1 MLRLNDI
8 KKTYVTGDLKI
19 EALKGVNLSFRASE
33 FVAILGPSGCGKTT
47 LLNIIGGLD
56 QYTSGDLIIAGKST
70 KEFKE
75 RDWDVYRNHR
85 IGFVF
90 QSYNLIPHQ
99 TILENVELA
108 LTIAGIG
115 KEERQKRAKDALD
128 KVGLKGLYKKKPGQL
143 SGGQCQ
149 RVAIARSLV
158 NEPEIL
164 LADEPTGALDTET
177 SIQIMDLMKEV
188 AKDKLVIMVTHN
200 PELAMKYATR
210 IVRLLDGNVIEDSMP
225 FSAEAEIAETKALKE
240 EVKPT
245 INRREKAKMSWWT
258 AFKLSSKNL
267 LSKSKRTVL
276 TCIAGSIGIVG
287 ISAVLAVSAGVSDYI
302 VSMQDD
308 MLSGNPIS
316 IEETTLNLNSLLANM
331 TSGQKQ
337 EIIANSANVE
347 SLLQYIATN
356 LIGDNAS
363 IVSNDIDQNYIDYLN
378 SMPKEYYS
386 ALFYNYGINIANN
399 IYTDFTVGGG
409 VEEQM
414 TPSLT
419 TILNMYQ
426 SLLESQPEYSQFA
439 SMIMS
444 MSNSLSQVLPNEDYI
459 MSQYDLEYGKFPT
472 EANEILLVLSSNQSI
487 NDLTLA
493 QLGYYSQEEFLNL
506 AMNPG
511 SSSNKLRFTYDEL
524 VSRKFYY
531 YPNDAIYVDQ
541 TTGSPLDMIEPF
553 KYNAYAENIDSTNQ
567 PLELKVVGII
577 KPKEDLYYGSL
588 QSGFYYTQA
597 LTDLMLKDSANS
609 QIINYAKE
617 QMTTQNVDDFYFGV
631 KTNGMTLY
639 KIGFSYHYYNYDF
652 SSMVEVTE
660 EDGLPA
666 GNSSNNSLM
675 GAFVSGMSLTGP
687 SLRELG
693 GRDIPNSI
701 YIYPISFEEKGLVT
715 DYLDAWN
722 NDGPVTFTNQAG
734 EEITLTKAERPND
747 ITYVDSMELI
757 ITIINGLIDM
767 VTIALICF
775 TALSLVVS
783 CVMIAII
790 TYVSV
795 MERVKEIGVIRALG
809 GRKKDVSN
817 LFNAETMIIG
827 AISGLFGLVFTYILS
842 IIVNIIV
849 KNYASIYPIANLPIW
864 QALIMLLVSILL
876 TAISG
881 FIPARS
887 AAKKDPAVALRT
899 E

>member
-849 KNYASIYPIANLPIW
+849 KNYAGIYPIANLPIW

>member
-8 KKTYVTGDLKI
+8 KKTYVTGDLKV
-19 EALKGVNLSFRASE
+19 EALKGINLSFRSSE

-56 QYTSGDLIIAGKST
+56 NYTSGDLLVGEKST

-108 LTIAGIG
+108 LTIAGIN
-115 KEERQKRAKDALD
+115 KEERQKRAKEALD
-128 KVGLKGLYKKKPGQL
+128 KVGLNGLYKKKPGQL

-200 PELAMKYATR
+200 PDLANKYSTR
-210 IVRLLDGNVIEDSMP
+210 IVRLLDGNVIEDTMP
-225 FSAEAEIAETKALKE
+225 FSSEDEIKE
-240 EVKPT
+240 VDKINADNVEVKK
-245 INRREKAKMSWWT
+245 EKAKMSWWT

-267 LSKSKRTVL
+267 LSKLKRTIL

-287 ISAVLAVSAGVSDYI
+287 ISAVLAVSSGVSDYI

-308 MLSGNPIS
+308 MLSGNPIT
-316 IEETTLNLNSLLANM
+316 IEETTLDLTSLMRNLSTGDKLDILENYANVDSLLEYV
-331 TSGQKQ
+331 SK
-337 EIIANSANVE
+337 
-347 SLLQYIATN
+347 N
-356 LIGDNAS
+356 LIGEDAS
-363 IVSNDIDQNYIDYLN
+363 VITNDINEEYINYLKA
-378 SMPKEYYS
+378 MPSEYYN
-386 ALFYNYGINIANN
+386 AIDYNYGINVANN
-399 IYTDFTVGGG
+399 IYTDFQYDNEGQI
-409 VEEQM
+409 ESD

-419 TILNMYQ
+419 TILSMYK
-426 SLLESQPEYSQFA
+426 SLLETQPEYQQF
-439 SMIMS
+439 SSLIMS
-444 MSNSLSQVLPNEDYI
+444 LISSMSQVLPNEEYI
-459 MSQYDLEYGKFPT
+459 MSQYDLKYGKFPT
-472 EANEILLVLSSNQSI
+472 QENELLLVLNKDQSI
-487 NDLTLA
+487 ADLTLA
-493 QLGYYSQEEFLNL
+493 QLGYYTQEEFLSL
-506 AMNPG
+506 AMDNDPDDDL
-511 SSSNKLRFTYDEL
+511 LRFSYEEL
-524 VSRKFYY
+524 TNKKFYY
-531 YPNDAIYVDQ
+531 YPNDSIFIENTNLGLLQPFDYVSYASDTSQ
-541 TTGSPLDMIEPF
+541 APLTL
-553 KYNAYAENIDSTNQ
+553 N
-567 PLELKVVGII
+567 VVGIVM
-577 KPKEDLYYGSL
+577 PKEDLSYGCLS
-588 QSGFYYTQA
+588 SGFYYTEA
-597 LTDLMLKDSANS
+597 LTNRMINDAKNSKIVQYAN
-609 QIINYAKE
+609 K
-617 QMTTQNVDDFYFGV
+617 QMELTGSEDFYFGV
-631 KTNGMTLY
+631 TVQGTLIY
-639 KIGFSYHYYNYDF
+639 KIGFSYHYYDF
-652 SSMVEVTE
+652 DLTNRVDVTQE
-660 EDGLPA
+660 QGLPA
-666 GNSSNNSLM
+666 GNMSTSIFSSFIGNITTS
-675 GAFVSGMSLTGP
+675 GP

-693 GRDIPNSI
+693 GYDLPNSI
-701 YIYPISFEEKGLVT
+701 KIYPLSFEEKDLVT
-715 DYLDAWN
+715 SYLDAWN
-722 NDGPVTFTNQAG
+722 RDGDLSYTNNDGQL
-734 EEITLTKAERPND
+734 ITLTKEERPNE
-747 ITYVDSMELI
+747 ITYSDPMELI
-757 ITIINGLIDM
+757 ITIINDM
-767 VTIALICF
+767 INIVTIALICF

-817 LFNAETMIIG
+817 LFNAETIIIG
-827 AISGLFGLVFTYILS
+827 ATSGLFGIGVTYILS
-842 IIVNIIV
+842 LIVNLV
-849 KNYASIYPIANLPIW
+849 VDSLFNVFPIANLLWW

-876 TAISG
+876 TATSG

>member
-8 KKTYVTGDLKI
+8 KKTYVTGDLKV
-19 EALKGVNLSFRASE
+19 EALKGINLSFRSSE

-56 QYTSGDLIIAGKST
+56 NYTSGDLLVGGKST

-108 LTIAGIG
+108 LTIAGIN
-115 KEERQKRAKDALD
+115 KEERQKRAKEALD
-128 KVGLKGLYKKKPGQL
+128 KVGLNGLYKKKPGQL

-200 PELAMKYATR
+200 PDLANKYATR
-210 IVRLLDGNVIEDSMP
+210 IVRLLDGNVIEDTMP
-225 FSAEAEIAETKALKE
+225 FSTEDEIK
-240 EVKPT
+240 EVKK
-245 INRREKAKMSWWT
+245 INADNVEVKKEKAKMSWWT

-267 LSKSKRTVL
+267 LSKLKRTIL

-287 ISAVLAVSAGVSDYI
+287 ISAVLAVSSGVSDYI

-308 MLSGNPIS
+308 MLSGNPIT
-316 IEETTLNLNSLLANM
+316 IEETTLDLTSLMRNLSTGDKLDILENYANVDSLLEYV
-331 TSGQKQ
+331 SK
-337 EIIANSANVE
+337 
-347 SLLQYIATN
+347 N
-356 LIGDNAS
+356 LIGEDAS
-363 IVSNDIDQNYIDYLN
+363 VITNDINEEYINYLKA
-378 SMPKEYYS
+378 MPSEYYN
-386 ALFYNYGINIANN
+386 AIDYNYGINVANN
-399 IYTDFTVGGG
+399 IYTDFQYDNEGQI
-409 VEEQM
+409 ESD

-419 TILNMYQ
+419 TILSMYK
-426 SLLESQPEYSQFA
+426 SLLETQPEYQQF
-439 SMIMS
+439 SSLIMS
-444 MSNSLSQVLPNEDYI
+444 LISSMSQVLPNEEYI
-459 MSQYDLEYGKFPT
+459 MSQYDLKYGKFPT
-472 EANEILLVLSSNQSI
+472 QENELLLVLSKDQSI
-487 NDLTLA
+487 ADLTLA
-493 QLGYYSQEEFLNL
+493 QLGYYTQEEFLSL
-506 AMNPG
+506 AMDNNPDDDL
-511 SSSNKLRFTYDEL
+511 LRFSYEEL
-524 VSRKFYY
+524 TNKKFYY
-531 YPNDAIYVDQ
+531 YPNNSIFIENTNLGFLDSQPFDYVSYASDTSQ
-541 TTGSPLDMIEPF
+541 APLTL
-553 KYNAYAENIDSTNQ
+553 N
-567 PLELKVVGII
+567 VVGIVM
-577 KPKEDLYYGSL
+577 PKEDLSYGCLS
-588 QSGFYYTQA
+588 SGFYYTEA
-597 LTDLMLKDSANS
+597 LTNRMINDAKNSKIVQYAN
-609 QIINYAKE
+609 E
-617 QMTTQNVDDFYFGV
+617 QMELTGSEDFYFGV
-631 KTNGMTLY
+631 TVQGTLIY
-639 KIGFSYHYYNYDF
+639 KIGFSYHYYDF
-652 SSMVEVTE
+652 DLTNRVDVTQE
-660 EDGLPA
+660 QGLPA
-666 GNSSNNSLM
+666 GNMSTSIFSSFIGNIST
-675 GAFVSGMSLTGP
+675 SGP

-693 GRDIPNSI
+693 GYDLPNSI
-701 YIYPISFEEKGLVT
+701 KIYPLSFEEKDLVT
-715 DYLDAWN
+715 SYLDAWN
-722 NDGPVTFTNQAG
+722 RDGDLSYTNNDGQL
-734 EEITLTKAERPND
+734 ITLTKEERPNE
-747 ITYVDSMELI
+747 ITYSDPMELI
-757 ITIINGLIDM
+757 ITIINDM
-767 VTIALICF
+767 INIVTIALICF

-817 LFNAETMIIG
+817 LFNAETIIIG
-827 AISGLFGLVFTYILS
+827 ATSGLFGIGVTYILS
-842 IIVNIIV
+842 LIVNLV
-849 KNYASIYPIANLPIW
+849 VDSLFNVFPIANLLWW

-876 TAISG
+876 TATSG

>member
-8 KKTYVTGDLKI
+8 KKTYVTGDLKV
-19 EALKGVNLSFRASE
+19 EALKGINLSFRSSE

-56 QYTSGDLIIAGKST
+56 NYTSGDLLVGGKST

-108 LTIAGIG
+108 LTIRGIN
-115 KEERQKRAKDALD
+115 KEERQKRAKEALD
-128 KVGLKGLYKKKPGQL
+128 KVGLDGLYKKKPGQL

-200 PELAMKYATR
+200 PDLANKYSTR
-210 IVRLLDGNVIEDSMP
+210 IVRLLDGNVIEDTMP
-225 FSAEAEIAETKALKE
+225 FSTEDEIKE
-240 EVKPT
+240 VEKMNADNVEVKK
-245 INRREKAKMSWWT
+245 EKAKMSWWT

-267 LSKSKRTVL
+267 LSKLKRTIL

-287 ISAVLAVSAGVSDYI
+287 ISAVLAVSSGVSDYI

-308 MLSGNPIS
+308 MLSGNPIT
-316 IEETTLNLNSLLANM
+316 IEETTLDLTSLMRNLSTGDKLDILENYANVDSLLEYV
-331 TSGQKQ
+331 SK
-337 EIIANSANVE
+337 
-347 SLLQYIATN
+347 N
-356 LIGDNAS
+356 LIGEDAS
-363 IVSNDIDQNYIDYLN
+363 VITNDINEEYINYLKA
-378 SMPKEYYS
+378 MPSEYYN
-386 ALFYNYGINIANN
+386 AIDYNYGINVANN
-399 IYTDFTVGGG
+399 IYTDFQYDNEGQI
-409 VEEQM
+409 ESD

-419 TILNMYQ
+419 TILSMYK
-426 SLLESQPEYSQFA
+426 SLLETQPEYQQF
-439 SMIMS
+439 SSLIMS
-444 MSNSLSQVLPNEDYI
+444 LISSMSQVLPNEEYI
-459 MSQYDLEYGKFPT
+459 MSQYDLKYGKFPT
-472 EANEILLVLSSNQSI
+472 QENELLLVLNKDQSI
-487 NDLTLA
+487 TDLTLA
-493 QLGYYSQEEFLNL
+493 QLGYYTQEEFLSL
-506 AMNPG
+506 AMDNNPDDDL
-511 SSSNKLRFTYDEL
+511 LRFSYEEL
-524 VSRKFYY
+524 TNKKFYY
-531 YPNDAIYVDQ
+531 YPNDSIFIENTNLGRLQPFDYVSYASD
-541 TTGSPLDMIEPF
+541 TSKAPLTL
-553 KYNAYAENIDSTNQ
+553 N
-567 PLELKVVGII
+567 VVGIVM
-577 KPKEDLYYGSL
+577 PKEDLSYGCLS
-588 QSGFYYTQA
+588 SGFYYTET
-597 LTDLMLKDSANS
+597 LTNRMINDAKNSKIVQYANEEMELTGS
-609 QIINYAKE
+609 E
-617 QMTTQNVDDFYFGV
+617 DFYFGITV
-631 KTNGMTLY
+631 QGILIY
-639 KIGFSYHYYNYDF
+639 KIGFSYHYYDF
-652 SSMVEVTE
+652 DLTNRVDVTQE
-660 EDGLPA
+660 QGLPA
-666 GNSSNNSLM
+666 GNMSTSIFSSFIGNITTS
-675 GAFVSGMSLTGP
+675 GP

-693 GRDIPNSI
+693 GYDLPNSI
-701 YIYPISFEEKGLVT
+701 KIYPLSFEEKDLVT
-715 DYLDAWN
+715 SYLDAWN
-722 NDGPVTFTNQAG
+722 RDGDLSYTNNDGQL
-734 EEITLTKAERPND
+734 ITLTKEERPNE
-747 ITYVDSMELI
+747 ITYSDPMELI
-757 ITIINGLIDM
+757 ITIINDM
-767 VTIALICF
+767 INIVTIALICF

-817 LFNAETMIIG
+817 LFNAETIIIG
-827 AISGLFGLVFTYILS
+827 ATSGLFGIGVTYILS
-842 IIVNIIV
+842 LIVNLV
-849 KNYASIYPIANLPIW
+849 VDSLFNFFPIANLLWW

-876 TAISG
+876 TATSG

>member
-8 KKTYVTGDLKI
+8 KKTYVTGDLKV
-19 EALKGVNLSFRASE
+19 EALKGINLSFRSSE

-56 QYTSGDLIIAGKST
+56 NYTSGDLLVGGKST

-108 LTIAGIG
+108 LTIAGIN
-115 KEERQKRAKDALD
+115 KEERQKRAKEALD
-128 KVGLKGLYKKKPGQL
+128 KVGLNGLYKKKPGQL

-200 PELAMKYATR
+200 PDLANKYATR
-210 IVRLLDGNVIEDSMP
+210 IVRLLDGNVIEDTMP
-225 FSAEAEIAETKALKE
+225 FSTEDEIK
-240 EVKPT
+240 EVKK
-245 INRREKAKMSWWT
+245 INADNVEVKKEKAKMSWWT

-267 LSKSKRTVL
+267 LSKLKRTIL

-287 ISAVLAVSAGVSDYI
+287 ISAVLAVSSGVSDYI

-308 MLSGNPIS
+308 MLSGNPIT
-316 IEETTLNLNSLLANM
+316 IEETTLDLTSLMRNLSTGDKLDILENYANVDSLLEYV
-331 TSGQKQ
+331 SK
-337 EIIANSANVE
+337 
-347 SLLQYIATN
+347 N
-356 LIGDNAS
+356 LIGEDAS
-363 IVSNDIDQNYIDYLN
+363 VITNDINEEYINYLKA
-378 SMPKEYYS
+378 MPSEYYN
-386 ALFYNYGINIANN
+386 AIDYNYGINVANN
-399 IYTDFTVGGG
+399 IYTDFQYDNEGQI
-409 VEEQM
+409 ESD

-419 TILNMYQ
+419 TILSMYK
-426 SLLESQPEYSQFA
+426 SLLETQPEYQQF
-439 SMIMS
+439 SSLIMS
-444 MSNSLSQVLPNEDYI
+444 LISSMSQVLPNEEYI
-459 MSQYDLEYGKFPT
+459 MSQYDLKYGKFPT
-472 EANEILLVLSSNQSI
+472 QENELLLVLSKDQSI
-487 NDLTLA
+487 ADLTLA
-493 QLGYYSQEEFLNL
+493 QLGYYTQEEFLSL
-506 AMNPG
+506 AMDNNPDDDL
-511 SSSNKLRFTYDEL
+511 LRFSYEEL
-524 VSRKFYY
+524 TNKKFYY
-531 YPNDAIYVDQ
+531 YPNNSIFIENTNLGFLDSQPFDYVSYASDTSQ
-541 TTGSPLDMIEPF
+541 APLTL
-553 KYNAYAENIDSTNQ
+553 N
-567 PLELKVVGII
+567 VVGIVM
-577 KPKEDLYYGSL
+577 PKEDLSYGCLS
-588 QSGFYYTQA
+588 SGFYYTEA
-597 LTDLMLKDSANS
+597 LTNRMINDAKNSKIVQYAN
-609 QIINYAKE
+609 E
-617 QMTTQNVDDFYFGV
+617 QMKLTGSEDFYFGV
-631 KTNGMTLY
+631 TVQGILIY
-639 KIGFSYHYYNYDF
+639 KIGFSYHYYDF
-652 SSMVEVTE
+652 DLTNRVDVTQE
-660 EDGLPA
+660 QGLPA
-666 GNSSNNSLM
+666 GNMSTSIFSSFIGNIST
-675 GAFVSGMSLTGP
+675 SGP

-693 GRDIPNSI
+693 GYDLPNSI
-701 YIYPISFEEKGLVT
+701 KIYPLSFEEKDLVT
-715 DYLDAWN
+715 SYLDAWN
-722 NDGPVTFTNQAG
+722 RDGDLSYTNNDGQL
-734 EEITLTKAERPND
+734 ITLTKEERPNE
-747 ITYVDSMELI
+747 ITYSDPMELI
-757 ITIINGLIDM
+757 ITIINDM
-767 VTIALICF
+767 INIVTIALICF

-817 LFNAETMIIG
+817 LFNAETIIIG
-827 AISGLFGLVFTYILS
+827 ATSGLFGIGVTYILS
-842 IIVNIIV
+842 LIVNLV
-849 KNYASIYPIANLPIW
+849 VDSLFNVFPIANLLWW

-876 TAISG
+876 TATSG

>member
-8 KKTYVTGDLKI
+8 KKTYVTGDLKV
-19 EALKGVNLSFRASE
+19 EALKGINLSFRSSE

-56 QYTSGDLIIAGKST
+56 NYTSGDLLVGGKST

-108 LTIAGIG
+108 LTIAGIN
-115 KEERQKRAKDALD
+115 KEERQKRAKEALD
-128 KVGLKGLYKKKPGQL
+128 KVGLNGLYKKKPGQL

-200 PELAMKYATR
+200 PDLANKYATR
-210 IVRLLDGNVIEDSMP
+210 IVRLLDGNVIEDTMP
-225 FSAEAEIAETKALKE
+225 FSSEDEIKE
-240 EVKPT
+240 VEKINADNVEVKK
-245 INRREKAKMSWWT
+245 EKAKMSWWT

-267 LSKSKRTVL
+267 LSKLKRTIL

-287 ISAVLAVSAGVSDYI
+287 ISAVLAVSSGVSDYI

-308 MLSGNPIS
+308 MLSGNPIT
-316 IEETTLNLNSLLANM
+316 IEETTLDLTSLMRNLSTGDKLDILENYANVDSLLEYV
-331 TSGQKQ
+331 SK
-337 EIIANSANVE
+337 
-347 SLLQYIATN
+347 N
-356 LIGDNAS
+356 LIGEDAS
-363 IVSNDIDQNYIDYLN
+363 VITNDINEEYINYLKA
-378 SMPKEYYS
+378 MPSEYYN
-386 ALFYNYGINIANN
+386 AIDYNYGINVANN
-399 IYTDFTVGGG
+399 IYTDFQYDNEGQI
-409 VEEQM
+409 ESD

-419 TILNMYQ
+419 TILSMYK
-426 SLLESQPEYSQFA
+426 SLLETQPEYQQF
-439 SMIMS
+439 SSLIMS
-444 MSNSLSQVLPNEDYI
+444 LISSMSQVLPNEEYI
-459 MSQYDLEYGKFPT
+459 MSQYDLKYGKFPT
-472 EANEILLVLSSNQSI
+472 QENELLLVLNKDQSI
-487 NDLTLA
+487 ADLTLA
-493 QLGYYSQEEFLNL
+493 QLGYYTQEEFLSL
-506 AMNPG
+506 AMDNDPDDDL
-511 SSSNKLRFTYDEL
+511 LRFSYEEL
-524 VSRKFYY
+524 TNKKFYY
-531 YPNDAIYVDQ
+531 YPNDSIFIENTNLGLLQPFDYVSYASDTSQ
-541 TTGSPLDMIEPF
+541 APLTL
-553 KYNAYAENIDSTNQ
+553 N
-567 PLELKVVGII
+567 VVGIVM
-577 KPKEDLYYGSL
+577 PKEDLSYGCLS
-588 QSGFYYTQA
+588 SGFYYTEA
-597 LTDLMLKDSANS
+597 LTNRMINDAKNSKIVQYAN
-609 QIINYAKE
+609 K
-617 QMTTQNVDDFYFGV
+617 QMELTGSEDFYFGV
-631 KTNGMTLY
+631 TVQGTLIY
-639 KIGFSYHYYNYDF
+639 KIGFSYHYYDF
-652 SSMVEVTE
+652 DLTNRVDVTQE
-660 EDGLPA
+660 QGLPA
-666 GNSSNNSLM
+666 GNMSTSIFSSFIGNITTS
-675 GAFVSGMSLTGP
+675 GP

-693 GRDIPNSI
+693 GYDLPNSI
-701 YIYPISFEEKGLVT
+701 KIYPLSFEEKDLVT
-715 DYLDAWN
+715 SYLDAWN
-722 NDGPVTFTNQAG
+722 RDGDLSYTNNDGQL
-734 EEITLTKAERPND
+734 ITLTKEERPNE
-747 ITYVDSMELI
+747 ITYSDPMELI
-757 ITIINGLIDM
+757 ITIINDM
-767 VTIALICF
+767 INIVTIALICF

-817 LFNAETMIIG
+817 LFNAETIIIG
-827 AISGLFGLVFTYILS
+827 ATSGLFGIGVTYILS
-842 IIVNIIV
+842 LIVNLV
-849 KNYASIYPIANLPIW
+849 VDSLFNVFPIANLLWW

-876 TAISG
+876 TATSG

>member
-8 KKTYVTGDLKI
+8 KKTYVTGDLKV
-19 EALKGVNLSFRASE
+19 EALKGINLSFRSSE

-56 QYTSGDLIIAGKST
+56 NYTSGDLLVGGKST

-108 LTIAGIG
+108 LTIAGIN
-115 KEERQKRAKDALD
+115 KEERQKRAKEALD
-128 KVGLKGLYKKKPGQL
+128 KVGLNGLYKKKPGQL

-200 PELAMKYATR
+200 PDLANKYSTR
-210 IVRLLDGNVIEDSMP
+210 IVRLLDGNVIEDTMP
-225 FSAEAEIAETKALKE
+225 FSSEDEIKE
-240 EVKPT
+240 VDKINADNVEVKK
-245 INRREKAKMSWWT
+245 EKAKMSWWT

-267 LSKSKRTVL
+267 LSKLKRTIL

-287 ISAVLAVSAGVSDYI
+287 ISAVLAVSSGVSDYI

-308 MLSGNPIS
+308 MLSGNPIT
-316 IEETTLNLNSLLANM
+316 IEETTLDLTSLMRNLSTGDKLDILENYANVDSLLEYV
-331 TSGQKQ
+331 SK
-337 EIIANSANVE
+337 
-347 SLLQYIATN
+347 N
-356 LIGDNAS
+356 LIGEDAS
-363 IVSNDIDQNYIDYLN
+363 VITNDINEEYINYLKA
-378 SMPKEYYS
+378 MPSEYYN
-386 ALFYNYGINIANN
+386 AIDYNYGINVANN
-399 IYTDFTVGGG
+399 IYTDFQYDNEGQI
-409 VEEQM
+409 ESD

-419 TILNMYQ
+419 TILSMYK
-426 SLLESQPEYSQFA
+426 SLLETQPEYQQF
-439 SMIMS
+439 SSLIMS
-444 MSNSLSQVLPNEDYI
+444 LISSMSQVLPNEEYI
-459 MSQYDLEYGKFPT
+459 MSQYDLKYGKFPT
-472 EANEILLVLSSNQSI
+472 QENELLLVLNKDQSI
-487 NDLTLA
+487 ADLTLA
-493 QLGYYSQEEFLNL
+493 QLGYYTQEEFLSL
-506 AMNPG
+506 AMDNDPDDDL
-511 SSSNKLRFTYDEL
+511 LRFSYEEL
-524 VSRKFYY
+524 TNKKFYY
-531 YPNDAIYVDQ
+531 YPNDSIFIENTNLGLLQPFDYVSYASDTSQ
-541 TTGSPLDMIEPF
+541 APLTL
-553 KYNAYAENIDSTNQ
+553 N
-567 PLELKVVGII
+567 VVGIVM
-577 KPKEDLYYGSL
+577 PKEDLSYGCLS
-588 QSGFYYTQA
+588 SGFYYTEA
-597 LTDLMLKDSANS
+597 LTNRMINDAKKSKIVQYAN
-609 QIINYAKE
+609 K
-617 QMTTQNVDDFYFGV
+617 QMELTGSEDFYFGV
-631 KTNGMTLY
+631 TVQGTLIY
-639 KIGFSYHYYNYDF
+639 KIGFSYHYYDF
-652 SSMVEVTE
+652 DLTNRVDVTQE
-660 EDGLPA
+660 QGLPA
-666 GNSSNNSLM
+666 GNMSTSIFSSFIGNITTS
-675 GAFVSGMSLTGP
+675 GP

-693 GRDIPNSI
+693 GYDLPNSI
-701 YIYPISFEEKGLVT
+701 KIYPLSFEEKDLVT
-715 DYLDAWN
+715 SYLDAWN
-722 NDGPVTFTNQAG
+722 RDGDLSYTNNDGQL
-734 EEITLTKAERPND
+734 ITLTKEERPNE
-747 ITYVDSMELI
+747 ITYSDPMELI
-757 ITIINGLIDM
+757 ITIINDM
-767 VTIALICF
+767 INIVTIALICF

-817 LFNAETMIIG
+817 LFNAETIIIG
-827 AISGLFGLVFTYILS
+827 ATSGLFGIGVTYILS
-842 IIVNIIV
+842 LIVNLV
-849 KNYASIYPIANLPIW
+849 VDSLFNVFPIANLLWW

>member
-8 KKTYVTGDLKI
+8 KKTYVTGDLKV
-19 EALKGVNLSFRASE
+19 EALKGINLSFRSSE

-56 QYTSGDLIIAGKST
+56 NYTSGDLLVGGKST

-108 LTIAGIG
+108 LTIAGIN
-115 KEERQKRAKDALD
+115 KEERQKRAKEALD
-128 KVGLKGLYKKKPGQL
+128 KVGLNGLYKKKPGQL

-200 PELAMKYATR
+200 PDLANKYATR
-210 IVRLLDGNVIEDSMP
+210 IVRLLDGNVIEDTMP
-225 FSAEAEIAETKALKE
+225 FSSEDEIKE
-240 EVKPT
+240 VEKNNADNVEVKK
-245 INRREKAKMSWWT
+245 EKAKMSWWT

-267 LSKSKRTVL
+267 LSKLKRTIL

-287 ISAVLAVSAGVSDYI
+287 ISAVLAVSSGVSDYI

-308 MLSGNPIS
+308 MLSGNPIT
-316 IEETTLNLNSLLANM
+316 IEETTLDLTSLMRNLSTGDKLDILENYANVDSLLEYV
-331 TSGQKQ
+331 SK
-337 EIIANSANVE
+337 
-347 SLLQYIATN
+347 N
-356 LIGDNAS
+356 LIGEDAS
-363 IVSNDIDQNYIDYLN
+363 VITNDINEEYINYLKA
-378 SMPKEYYS
+378 MPSEYYN
-386 ALFYNYGINIANN
+386 AIDYNYGINVANN
-399 IYTDFTVGGG
+399 IYTDFQYDNEGQI
-409 VEEQM
+409 ESD

-419 TILNMYQ
+419 TILSMYK
-426 SLLESQPEYSQFA
+426 SLLETQPEYQQF
-439 SMIMS
+439 SSLIMS
-444 MSNSLSQVLPNEDYI
+444 LISSMSQVLPNEEYI
-459 MSQYDLEYGKFPT
+459 MSQYDLKYGKFPT
-472 EANEILLVLSSNQSI
+472 QENELLLVLNKDQSI
-487 NDLTLA
+487 TDLTLA
-493 QLGYYSQEEFLNL
+493 QLGYYTQEEFLSL
-506 AMNPG
+506 AMDNNPDDDL
-511 SSSNKLRFTYDEL
+511 LRFSYEEL
-524 VSRKFYY
+524 TNKKFYY
-531 YPNDAIYVDQ
+531 YPNDSIFIENTNLGLLQPFDYVSYASDTSQ
-541 TTGSPLDMIEPF
+541 APLTL
-553 KYNAYAENIDSTNQ
+553 N
-567 PLELKVVGII
+567 VVGIVM
-577 KPKEDLYYGSL
+577 PKEDLSYGCLS
-588 QSGFYYTQA
+588 SGFYYTEA
-597 LTDLMLKDSANS
+597 LTNRMINDAKNSKIVQYAN
-609 QIINYAKE
+609 K
-617 QMTTQNVDDFYFGV
+617 QMELTGSEDFYFGV
-631 KTNGMTLY
+631 TVQGTLIY
-639 KIGFSYHYYNYDF
+639 KIGFSYHYYDF
-652 SSMVEVTE
+652 DLTNRVDVTQE
-660 EDGLPA
+660 QGLPA
-666 GNSSNNSLM
+666 GNMSTSIFSSFIGNITTS
-675 GAFVSGMSLTGP
+675 GP

-693 GRDIPNSI
+693 GYDLPNSI
-701 YIYPISFEEKGLVT
+701 KIYPLSFEEKDLVT
-715 DYLDAWN
+715 SYLDAWN
-722 NDGPVTFTNQAG
+722 RDGDLSYTSNDGQL
-734 EEITLTKAERPND
+734 ITLTKEERSNE
-747 ITYVDSMELI
+747 ITYSDPMELI
-757 ITIINGLIDM
+757 ITIINDM
-767 VTIALICF
+767 INIVTIALICF

-817 LFNAETMIIG
+817 LFNAETIIIG
-827 AISGLFGLVFTYILS
+827 ATSGLFGIGVTYILS
-842 IIVNIIV
+842 LIVNLIV
-849 KNYASIYPIANLPIW
+849 DSLFNVFPIANLLWW

>member
-8 KKTYVTGDLKI
+8 KKTYVTGDLKV
-19 EALKGVNLSFRASE
+19 EALKGINLSFRSSE

-56 QYTSGDLIIAGKST
+56 NYTSGDLLVGGKST

-108 LTIAGIG
+108 LTIAGIN
-115 KEERQKRAKDALD
+115 KEERQKRAKEALD
-128 KVGLKGLYKKKPGQL
+128 KVGLNGLYKKKPGQL

-200 PELAMKYATR
+200 PDLANKYATR
-210 IVRLLDGNVIEDSMP
+210 IVRLLDGNVIEDTMP
-225 FSAEAEIAETKALKE
+225 FSSEDEIKE
-240 EVKPT
+240 VEKNNADNVEVKK
-245 INRREKAKMSWWT
+245 EKAKMSWWT

-267 LSKSKRTVL
+267 LSKLKRTIL

-287 ISAVLAVSAGVSDYI
+287 ISAVLAVSSGVSDYI

-308 MLSGNPIS
+308 MLSGNPIT
-316 IEETTLNLNSLLANM
+316 IEETTLDLTSLMRNLSTGDKLDILENYANVDSLLEYV
-331 TSGQKQ
+331 SK
-337 EIIANSANVE
+337 
-347 SLLQYIATN
+347 N
-356 LIGDNAS
+356 LIGEDAS
-363 IVSNDIDQNYIDYLN
+363 VITNDINEEYINYLKA
-378 SMPKEYYS
+378 MPSEYYN
-386 ALFYNYGINIANN
+386 AIDYNYGINVANN
-399 IYTDFTVGGG
+399 IYTDFQYDNEGQI
-409 VEEQM
+409 ESD

-419 TILNMYQ
+419 TILSMYK
-426 SLLESQPEYSQFA
+426 SLLETQPEYQQF
-439 SMIMS
+439 SSLIMS
-444 MSNSLSQVLPNEDYI
+444 LISSMSQVLPNEEYI
-459 MSQYDLEYGKFPT
+459 MSQYDLKYGKFPT
-472 EANEILLVLSSNQSI
+472 QENELLLVLNKDQSI
-487 NDLTLA
+487 ADLTLA
-493 QLGYYSQEEFLNL
+493 QLGYYTQEEFLSL
-506 AMNPG
+506 AMDNDPDDDL
-511 SSSNKLRFTYDEL
+511 LRFSYEEL
-524 VSRKFYY
+524 TNKKFYY
-531 YPNDAIYVDQ
+531 YPNDSIFIENTNLGLLQPFDYVSYASDTSQ
-541 TTGSPLDMIEPF
+541 APLTL
-553 KYNAYAENIDSTNQ
+553 N
-567 PLELKVVGII
+567 VVGIAM
-577 KPKEDLYYGSL
+577 PKEDLSYGCLS
-588 QSGFYYTQA
+588 SGFYYTEA
-597 LTDLMLKDSANS
+597 LTNRMINDAKNSKIVQYAN
-609 QIINYAKE
+609 K
-617 QMTTQNVDDFYFGV
+617 QMELTGSEDFYFGV
-631 KTNGMTLY
+631 TVQGTLIY
-639 KIGFSYHYYNYDF
+639 KIGFSYHYYDF
-652 SSMVEVTE
+652 DLTNRVDVTQE
-660 EDGLPA
+660 QGLPA
-666 GNSSNNSLM
+666 GNMSTSIFSSFIGNITTS
-675 GAFVSGMSLTGP
+675 GP

-693 GRDIPNSI
+693 GYDLPNSI
-701 YIYPISFEEKGLVT
+701 KIYPLSFEEKDLVT
-715 DYLDAWN
+715 SYLDAWN
-722 NDGPVTFTNQAG
+722 RDGDLSYTNNDGQL
-734 EEITLTKAERPND
+734 ITLTKEERPNE
-747 ITYVDSMELI
+747 ITYSDPMELI
-757 ITIINGLIDM
+757 ITIINDM
-767 VTIALICF
+767 INIVTIALICF

-817 LFNAETMIIG
+817 LFNAETIIIG
-827 AISGLFGLVFTYILS
+827 ATSGLFGIGVTYILS
-842 IIVNIIV
+842 LIVNLV
-849 KNYASIYPIANLPIW
+849 VDSLFNVFPIANLLWW

>member
-8 KKTYVTGDLKI
+8 KKTYVTGDLKV
-19 EALKGVNLSFRASE
+19 EALKGINLSFRSSE

-56 QYTSGDLIIAGKST
+56 NYTSGDLLVGGKST

-108 LTIAGIG
+108 LTIAGIN
-115 KEERQKRAKDALD
+115 KEERQKRAKEALD
-128 KVGLKGLYKKKPGQL
+128 KVGLNGLYKKKPGQL

-200 PELAMKYATR
+200 PDLANKYSTR
-210 IVRLLDGNVIEDSMP
+210 IVRLLDGNVIEDTMP
-225 FSAEAEIAETKALKE
+225 FSSEDEIKE
-240 EVKPT
+240 VDKINADNVEVKK
-245 INRREKAKMSWWT
+245 EKAKMSWWT

-267 LSKSKRTVL
+267 LSKLKRTIL

-287 ISAVLAVSAGVSDYI
+287 ISAVLAVSSGVSDYI

-308 MLSGNPIS
+308 MLSGNPIT
-316 IEETTLNLNSLLANM
+316 IEETTLDLTSLMKNLSTGDKLDILENYANVDSLLEYV
-331 TSGQKQ
+331 SK
-337 EIIANSANVE
+337 
-347 SLLQYIATN
+347 N
-356 LIGDNAS
+356 LIGEDAS
-363 IVSNDIDQNYIDYLN
+363 VITNDINEEYINYLKA
-378 SMPKEYYS
+378 MPSEYYN
-386 ALFYNYGINIANN
+386 AIDYNYGINVANN
-399 IYTDFTVGGG
+399 IYTDFQYDNEGQI
-409 VEEQM
+409 ESD

-419 TILNMYQ
+419 TILSMYK
-426 SLLESQPEYSQFA
+426 SLLETQPEYQQF
-439 SMIMS
+439 SSLIMS
-444 MSNSLSQVLPNEDYI
+444 LISSMSQVLPNEEYI
-459 MSQYDLEYGKFPT
+459 MSQYDLKYGKFPT
-472 EANEILLVLSSNQSI
+472 QENELLLVLNKDQSI
-487 NDLTLA
+487 ADLTLA
-493 QLGYYSQEEFLNL
+493 QLGYYTQEEFLSL
-506 AMNPG
+506 AMDNDPDDDL
-511 SSSNKLRFTYDEL
+511 LRFSYEEL
-524 VSRKFYY
+524 TNKKFYY
-531 YPNDAIYVDQ
+531 YPNDSIFIENTNLGLLQPFDYVSYASDTSQ
-541 TTGSPLDMIEPF
+541 APLTL
-553 KYNAYAENIDSTNQ
+553 N
-567 PLELKVVGII
+567 VVGIVM
-577 KPKEDLYYGSL
+577 PKEDLSYGCLS
-588 QSGFYYTQA
+588 SGFYYTEA
-597 LTDLMLKDSANS
+597 LTNRMINDAKNSKIVQYAN
-609 QIINYAKE
+609 K
-617 QMTTQNVDDFYFGV
+617 QMELTGSEDFYFGV
-631 KTNGMTLY
+631 TVQGTLIY
-639 KIGFSYHYYNYDF
+639 KIGFSYHYYDF
-652 SSMVEVTE
+652 DLTNRVDVTQE
-660 EDGLPA
+660 QGLPA
-666 GNSSNNSLM
+666 GNMSTSIFSSFIGNITTS
-675 GAFVSGMSLTGP
+675 GP

-693 GRDIPNSI
+693 GYDLPNSI
-701 YIYPISFEEKGLVT
+701 KIYPLSFEEKDLVT
-715 DYLDAWN
+715 SYLDAWN
-722 NDGPVTFTNQAG
+722 RDGDLSYTNNDGQL
-734 EEITLTKAERPND
+734 ITLTKEERPNE
-747 ITYVDSMELI
+747 ITYSDPMELI
-757 ITIINGLIDM
+757 ITIINDM
-767 VTIALICF
+767 INIVTIALICF

-817 LFNAETMIIG
+817 LFNAETIIIG
-827 AISGLFGLVFTYILS
+827 ATSGLFGIGVTYILS
-842 IIVNIIV
+842 LIVNLV
-849 KNYASIYPIANLPIW
+849 VDSLFNVFPIANLLWW

>member
-8 KKTYVTGDLKI
+8 KKTYVTGDLKV
-19 EALKGVNLSFRASE
+19 EALKGINLSFRSSE

-56 QYTSGDLIIAGKST
+56 NYTSGDLLVGGKST

-108 LTIAGIG
+108 LTIAGIN
-115 KEERQKRAKDALD
+115 KEERQKRAKEALD
-128 KVGLKGLYKKKPGQL
+128 KVGLNGLYKKKPGQL

-200 PELAMKYATR
+200 PDLANKYSTR
-210 IVRLLDGNVIEDSMP
+210 IVRLLDGNVIEDTMP
-225 FSAEAEIAETKALKE
+225 FSTEDEIKEAEKINADNV
-240 EVKPT
+240 EVKK
-245 INRREKAKMSWWT
+245 EKAKMSWWT

-267 LSKSKRTVL
+267 LSKLKRTIL

-287 ISAVLAVSAGVSDYI
+287 ISAVLAVSSGVSDYI

-308 MLSGNPIS
+308 MLSGNPIT
-316 IEETTLNLNSLLANM
+316 IEETTLDLTSLMRNLSTGDKLDILENYANVDSLLEYV
-331 TSGQKQ
+331 SK
-337 EIIANSANVE
+337 
-347 SLLQYIATN
+347 N
-356 LIGDNAS
+356 LIGEDAS
-363 IVSNDIDQNYIDYLN
+363 VITNDINEEYINYLKA
-378 SMPKEYYS
+378 MPSEYYN
-386 ALFYNYGINIANN
+386 AIDYNYGINVANN
-399 IYTDFTVGGG
+399 IYTDFQYDNEGQI
-409 VEEQM
+409 ESD

-419 TILNMYQ
+419 TILSMYK
-426 SLLESQPEYSQFA
+426 SLLETQPEYQQF
-439 SMIMS
+439 SSLIMS
-444 MSNSLSQVLPNEDYI
+444 LISSMSQVLPNEEYI
-459 MSQYDLEYGKFPT
+459 MSQYDLKYGKFPT
-472 EANEILLVLSSNQSI
+472 QENELLLVLSKDQSI
-487 NDLTLA
+487 ADLTLA
-493 QLGYYSQEEFLNL
+493 QLGYYTQEEFLSL
-506 AMNPG
+506 AMDNNPDDDL
-511 SSSNKLRFTYDEL
+511 LRFSYEEL
-524 VSRKFYY
+524 TNKKFYY
-531 YPNDAIYVDQ
+531 YPNNSIFIENTNLGYLDLQPFDYVSYASDTSQ
-541 TTGSPLDMIEPF
+541 APLTL
-553 KYNAYAENIDSTNQ
+553 N
-567 PLELKVVGII
+567 VVGIVM
-577 KPKEDLYYGSL
+577 PKEDLSYGCLS
-588 QSGFYYTQA
+588 SGFYYTEA
-597 LTDLMLKDSANS
+597 LTNRMINDAKNSKIVQYAN
-609 QIINYAKE
+609 E
-617 QMTTQNVDDFYFGV
+617 QMKLTGSEDFYFGV
-631 KTNGMTLY
+631 TVQGILIY
-639 KIGFSYHYYNYDF
+639 KIGFSYHYYDF
-652 SSMVEVTE
+652 DLTNRVDVTQE
-660 EDGLPA
+660 QGLPA
-666 GNSSNNSLM
+666 GNMSTSIFSSFIGNITTS
-675 GAFVSGMSLTGP
+675 GP

-693 GRDIPNSI
+693 GYDLPNSI
-701 YIYPISFEEKGLVT
+701 KIYPLSFEEKDLVT
-715 DYLDAWN
+715 SYLDAWN
-722 NDGPVTFTNQAG
+722 RDGDLSYTNNDGQL
-734 EEITLTKAERPND
+734 ITLTKEERPNE
-747 ITYVDSMELI
+747 ITYSDPMELI
-757 ITIINGLIDM
+757 ITIINDM
-767 VTIALICF
+767 INIVTIALICF

-817 LFNAETMIIG
+817 LFNAETIIIG
-827 AISGLFGLVFTYILS
+827 ATSGLFGIGVTYILS
-842 IIVNIIV
+842 LIVNLV
-849 KNYASIYPIANLPIW
+849 VDSLFNVFPIANLLWW

-876 TAISG
+876 TATSG

>member
-8 KKTYVTGDLKI
+8 KKTYVTGDLKV
-19 EALKGVNLSFRASE
+19 EALKGINLSFRSSE

-56 QYTSGDLIIAGKST
+56 NYTSGDLLVGGKST

-108 LTIAGIG
+108 LTIAGIN
-115 KEERQKRAKDALD
+115 KEERQKRAKEALD
-128 KVGLKGLYKKKPGQL
+128 KVGLNGLYKKKPGQL

-200 PELAMKYATR
+200 PDLANKYATR
-210 IVRLLDGNVIEDSMP
+210 IVRLLDGNVIEDTMP
-225 FSAEAEIAETKALKE
+225 FSSEDEIKE
-240 EVKPT
+240 VEKINADNVEVKK
-245 INRREKAKMSWWT
+245 EKAKMSWWT

-267 LSKSKRTVL
+267 LSKLKRTIL

-287 ISAVLAVSAGVSDYI
+287 ISAVLAVSSGVSDYI

-308 MLSGNPIS
+308 MLSGNPIT
-316 IEETTLNLNSLLANM
+316 IEETTLDLTSLMRNLSTGDKLDILENYANVDSLLEYV
-331 TSGQKQ
+331 SK
-337 EIIANSANVE
+337 
-347 SLLQYIATN
+347 N
-356 LIGDNAS
+356 LIGEDAS
-363 IVSNDIDQNYIDYLN
+363 VITNDINEEYINYLKA
-378 SMPKEYYS
+378 MPSEYYN
-386 ALFYNYGINIANN
+386 AIDYNYGINVANN
-399 IYTDFTVGGG
+399 IYTDFQYDNEGQI
-409 VEEQM
+409 ESD

-419 TILNMYQ
+419 TILSMYK
-426 SLLESQPEYSQFA
+426 SLLEAQPEYQQF
-439 SMIMS
+439 SSLIMS
-444 MSNSLSQVLPNEDYI
+444 LISSMSQVLPNEEYI
-459 MSQYDLEYGKFPT
+459 MSQYDLKYGKFPT
-472 EANEILLVLSSNQSI
+472 QENELLLVLNKDQSI
-487 NDLTLA
+487 ADLTLA
-493 QLGYYSQEEFLNL
+493 QLGYYTQEEFLSL
-506 AMNPG
+506 AMDNDPDDDL
-511 SSSNKLRFTYDEL
+511 LRFSYEEL
-524 VSRKFYY
+524 TNKKFYY
-531 YPNDAIYVDQ
+531 YPNDSIFIENTNLGLLQPFDYVSYASDTSQ
-541 TTGSPLDMIEPF
+541 TPLTL
-553 KYNAYAENIDSTNQ
+553 N
-567 PLELKVVGII
+567 VVGIVM
-577 KPKEDLYYGSL
+577 PKEDLSYGCLS
-588 QSGFYYTQA
+588 SGFYYTEA
-597 LTDLMLKDSANS
+597 LTNRMINDAKNSKIVQYAN
-609 QIINYAKE
+609 K
-617 QMTTQNVDDFYFGV
+617 QMELTGSEDFYFGV
-631 KTNGMTLY
+631 TVQGTLIY
-639 KIGFSYHYYNYDF
+639 KIGFSYHYYDF
-652 SSMVEVTE
+652 DLTNRVDVTQE
-660 EDGLPA
+660 QGLPA
-666 GNSSNNSLM
+666 GNMSTSIFSSFIGNITTS
-675 GAFVSGMSLTGP
+675 GP

-693 GRDIPNSI
+693 GYDLPNSI
-701 YIYPISFEEKGLVT
+701 KIYPLSFEEKDLVT
-715 DYLDAWN
+715 SYLDAWN
-722 NDGPVTFTNQAG
+722 RDGDLSYTNNDGQL
-734 EEITLTKAERPND
+734 ITLTKEERPNE
-747 ITYVDSMELI
+747 ITYSDPMELI
-757 ITIINGLIDM
+757 ITIINDM
-767 VTIALICF
+767 INIVTIALICF

-817 LFNAETMIIG
+817 LFNAETIIIG
-827 AISGLFGLVFTYILS
+827 ATSGLFGIGVTYILS
-842 IIVNIIV
+842 LIVNLV
-849 KNYASIYPIANLPIW
+849 VDSLFNVFPIANLLWW

>member
-8 KKTYVTGDLKI
+8 KKTYVTGDLKV
-19 EALKGVNLSFRASE
+19 EALKGINLSFRSSE

-56 QYTSGDLIIAGKST
+56 NYTSGDLLVGGKST

-108 LTIAGIG
+108 LTIAGIN
-115 KEERQKRAKDALD
+115 KEERQKRAKEALD
-128 KVGLKGLYKKKPGQL
+128 KVGLNGLYKKKPGQL

-200 PELAMKYATR
+200 PDLANKYATR
-210 IVRLLDGNVIEDSMP
+210 IVRLLDGNVIEDTMP
-225 FSAEAEIAETKALKE
+225 FSSEDEIKE
-240 EVKPT
+240 VEKINADNVEVKK
-245 INRREKAKMSWWT
+245 EKAKMSWWT

-267 LSKSKRTVL
+267 LSKLKRTIL

-287 ISAVLAVSAGVSDYI
+287 ISAVLAVSSGVSDYI

-308 MLSGNPIS
+308 MLSGNPIT
-316 IEETTLNLNSLLANM
+316 IEETTLDLTSLMRNLSTGDKLDIIENYANVDSLLEYV
-331 TSGQKQ
+331 SK
-337 EIIANSANVE
+337 
-347 SLLQYIATN
+347 N
-356 LIGDNAS
+356 LIGEDAS
-363 IVSNDIDQNYIDYLN
+363 VITNDINEEYINYLKA
-378 SMPKEYYS
+378 MPSEYYN
-386 ALFYNYGINIANN
+386 AIDYNYGINVANN
-399 IYTDFTVGGG
+399 IYTDFQYDNEGQI
-409 VEEQM
+409 ESD

-419 TILNMYQ
+419 TILSMYK
-426 SLLESQPEYSQFA
+426 SLLETQPEYQQF
-439 SMIMS
+439 SSLIMS
-444 MSNSLSQVLPNEDYI
+444 LISSMSQVLPNEEYI
-459 MSQYDLEYGKFPT
+459 MSQYDLKYGKFPT
-472 EANEILLVLSSNQSI
+472 QENELLLVLSKDQSI
-487 NDLTLA
+487 ADLTLA
-493 QLGYYSQEEFLNL
+493 QLGYYTQEEFLSL
-506 AMNPG
+506 AMDNDPDDDL
-511 SSSNKLRFTYDEL
+511 LRFSYKEL
-524 VSRKFYY
+524 TNKKFYY
-531 YPNDAIYVDQ
+531 YPNDSMFIENTNLGILQPFDYVSYASD
-541 TTGSPLDMIEPF
+541 TSLAPLTL
-553 KYNAYAENIDSTNQ
+553 N
-567 PLELKVVGII
+567 VVGIVM
-577 KPKEDLYYGSL
+577 PKEDLSYGCLS
-588 QSGFYYTQA
+588 SGFYYTEA
-597 LTDLMLKDSANS
+597 LTNRMINDAKNSKIVQYAN
-609 QIINYAKE
+609 E
-617 QMTTQNVDDFYFGV
+617 QMELTGSEDFYFGV
-631 KTNGMTLY
+631 TVQGTFIY
-639 KIGFSYHYYNYDF
+639 KIGFSYHYYDF
-652 SSMVEVTE
+652 DLTNRVDVTQE
-660 EDGLPA
+660 QGLPA
-666 GNSSNNSLM
+666 GNMSTSIFSSFIGNITTS
-675 GAFVSGMSLTGP
+675 GP

-693 GRDIPNSI
+693 GYDLPNSI
-701 YIYPISFEEKGLVT
+701 KIYPLSFEEKDLVT
-715 DYLDAWN
+715 SYLDAWN
-722 NDGPVTFTNQAG
+722 RDGDLSYTNNDGQL
-734 EEITLTKAERPND
+734 ITLTKEERPNE
-747 ITYVDSMELI
+747 ITYSDPMELI
-757 ITIINGLIDM
+757 ITIINDM
-767 VTIALICF
+767 INIVTIALICF

-817 LFNAETMIIG
+817 LFNAETIIIG
-827 AISGLFGLVFTYILS
+827 ATSGLFGIGVTYILS
-842 IIVNIIV
+842 LIVNLV
-849 KNYASIYPIANLPIW
+849 VDSLFNVFPIANLLWW

-876 TAISG
+876 TATSG